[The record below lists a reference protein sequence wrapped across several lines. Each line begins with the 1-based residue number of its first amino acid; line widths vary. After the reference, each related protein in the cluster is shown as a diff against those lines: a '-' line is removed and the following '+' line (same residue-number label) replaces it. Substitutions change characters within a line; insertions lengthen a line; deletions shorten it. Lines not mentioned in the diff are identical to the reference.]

1 MTFDPAKTAAK
12 ARAAYWPR
20 TRRFTML
27 LLGVWF
33 VVTFGVAFF
42 ARELSEL
49 TFFGWSFSYYMA
61 AQGTIFIYVM
71 IVGAYAWRMSRL
83 DKTLDGEDGDGE

>member
-1 MTFDPAKTAAK
+1 
-12 ARAAYWPR
+12 
-20 TRRFTML
+20 ML

-61 AQGTIFIYVM
+61 AQGTIFIYVV